1 MMLSR
6 ALVFFCAAMPLASGL
21 RLSRKSE
28 GQNNPL
34 KPPIFQNKHKEG
46 QHKPH
51 EDARPVVMHM
61 SPTRPGG
68 NAYVMMWIAKKN
80 VPEGIKLRDSAM
92 TEEEEEAE
100 IKAMEAEG
108 YTSVRPRST
117 KLHQNMAE
125 QSLESNADSTWVE
138 NGPEHLLM
146 VSKELRAMG
155 SKYPLVLL
163 TNAPKLVAIKH
174 NTTLQEQYPNV
185 VIRELAD
192 DEWLKHECKMAQ
204 GHLTHFQ
211 KLSIFGLT
219 DYDKLLWMDADVK
232 AQKNM
237 DSVFDEYDT
246 KDGQQVWGQHDNW
259 MCEKSGQPKFK
270 EFCSGMM
277 LFTPKAATLQGLVD
291 HARSVEFCWG
301 DQRLIS
307 QFFGKGGHSKMLFPR
322 SVVTWGQ
329 CGAKHSMAAHNQQ
342 SR

>member
-1 MMLSR
+1 MMLSH
-6 ALVFFCAAMPLASGL
+6 ALVFLCATMPLASGL

-28 GQNNPL
+28 GQ
-34 KPPIFQNKHKEG
+34 
-46 QHKPH
+46 HKPSAP
-51 EDARPVVMHM
+51 EERRPIVMHT
-61 SPTRPGG
+61 SPKRPGG
-68 NAYVMMWIAKKN
+68 NAYVMMWIAKKHI
-80 VPEGIKLRDSAM
+80 PEGIKLRDSAM

-100 IKAMEAEG
+100 IKDMETEG
-108 YTSVRPRST
+108 YTSVRPRRARLSEL
-117 KLHQNMAE
+117 KAE
-125 QSLESNADSTWVE
+125 ESLESNADSTWVTD
-138 NGPEHLLM
+138 GPEHLLE
-146 VSKELRAMG
+146 VSEELRELG

-174 NTTLQEQYPNV
+174 NKTLQEKYPNV
-185 VIRELAD
+185 VIREIAD
-192 DEWLKHECKMAQ
+192 DEWLKHECKMAE

-219 DYDKLLWMDADVK
+219 DYDKLIWMDADVK

-246 KDGQQVWGQHDNW
+246 KDGIQVWGQHDNW
-259 MCEKSGQPKFK
+259 MCEKSNTPKYK

-277 LFTPKAATLQGLVD
+277 LFTPKAETLQGLVN

-307 QFFGKGGHSKMLFPR
+307 TFFGKHGHSKELFPR

-329 CGAKHSMAAHNQQ
+329 CNGKKAMASHNQK